1 MNEYDLVKPV
11 IEYLPLAIIVVN
23 KDRQILLSNKMA
35 QIMSQKTENEL
46 IGLHGGE
53 ALGCKYSDN
62 SKGCG
67 FGERCRTCIIKN
79 SVLESFRKKESIL
92 LDNTSLN
99 FKDIGVR
106 NLRVSISYLDILEIE
121 DLDFKD
127 RRINR
132 RGRRKSDFNKEIA
145 IITLEDIT
153 RSKYREKLETAIE
166 VSGAICHEMN
176 QPLQSILGYSELIT
190 LDDDFENVKRM
201 VKKVFEQ
208 SEILG
213 QLTKK
218 LMSIKEYKTKPYLE
232 RNILDIDKSSK

>member
-1 MNEYDLVKPV
+1 M
-11 IEYLPLAIIVVN
+11 
-23 KDRQILLSNKMA
+23 
-35 QIMSQKTENEL
+35 
-46 IGLHGGE
+46 
-53 ALGCKYSDN
+53 
-62 SKGCG
+62 
-67 FGERCRTCIIKN
+67 
-79 SVLESFRKKESIL
+79 
-92 LDNTSLN
+92 
-99 FKDIGVR
+99 
-106 NLRVSISYLDILEIE
+106 
-121 DLDFKD
+121 DFKD